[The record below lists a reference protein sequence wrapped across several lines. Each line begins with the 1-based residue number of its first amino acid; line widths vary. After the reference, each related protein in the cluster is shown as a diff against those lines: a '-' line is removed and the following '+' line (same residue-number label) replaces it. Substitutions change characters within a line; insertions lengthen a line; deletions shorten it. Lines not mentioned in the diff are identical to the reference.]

1 MSIFNFLNFKLKFTT
16 LLDINL
22 KLTLIFMK
30 TQSANLPH
38 KLEMATAMT
47 TTTIIIVTLMAVTVA
62 VLASTK
68 NGVQNV
74 NAKLEFMLKSQI
86 P

>member
-1 MSIFNFLNFKLKFTT
+1 MDITT

-22 KLTLIFMK
+22 KPTLIFMK

-38 KLEMATAMT
+38 MLEMATAMT
-47 TTTIIIVTLMAVTVA
+47 TTTICIVTLMAVTVV
-62 VLASTK
+62 VLVSTK

-74 NAKLEFMLKSQI
+74 NAKMGLMLESPI
-86 P
+86 PWLVMGSVKI